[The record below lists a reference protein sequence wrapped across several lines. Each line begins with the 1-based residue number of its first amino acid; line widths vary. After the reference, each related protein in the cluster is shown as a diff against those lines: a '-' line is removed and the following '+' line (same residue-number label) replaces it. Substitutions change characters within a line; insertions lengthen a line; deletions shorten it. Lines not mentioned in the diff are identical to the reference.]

1 MAGKEATAPPRP
13 AIKGGDYIPDRR
25 RMQLLWLALGLVGL
39 LTISLVLVVAYGL
52 EISNADYTEP
62 LLLIGLLAL
71 VTCTVA
77 YFADKDREHRA
88 ENRQLIE
95 QLHKTAQALDA
106 RVARLNKLSET
117 SVRLA
122 GALDVDRISELV
134 VEALVEQVS
143 ADAASM
149 VLLDTTKGEY
159 VHTRSMGPLAE
170 SSREGDDPAAIARA
184 AAGQEPSIGQLE
196 RSPAVAQH
204 VAAWNKIRAS
214 ISAPMRVSDVVG
226 GALSAIRED
235 TFDTEDL
242 NLLTTL
248 ASMSSKA
255 IESAELHQQLRQSYY
270 RTLHV
275 LARSLAARD
284 PYSAAHG
291 EAVTCLAEQL
301 AGELGLDEPEVEALK
316 AYCPLHDL
324 GKIGIADAVL
334 SKQGPLTEE
343 ESELVRQHT
352 LIGESIM
359 RPLSPGSQAL
369 AMIRNHHERWDGKGY
384 PDGMKG
390 DGIPLLAR
398 VVAVAD
404 VYHAII
410 SHRPYRGG
418 ASPVQAVQE
427 IKAMT
432 GTQFDPVVVKALVAL
447 WHKGSL
453 TDLAMESGQAPEW
466 RSILDLPVS
475 LSAPAPGLAGG

>member
-1 MAGKEATAPPRP
+1 
-13 AIKGGDYIPDRR
+13 
-25 RMQLLWLALGLVGL
+25 MQLLWLALGLVGL
-39 LTISLVLVVAYGL
+39 LTIALVLVVAYGL

-77 YFADKDREHRA
+77 YFADKEREHRA

-95 QLHKTAQALDA
+95 QLHETAQALDA

-117 SVRLA
+117 SVHLA
-122 GALDVDRISELV
+122 GALDVDKISELV
-134 VEALVEQVS
+134 VQALVEQVS
-143 ADAASM
+143 ADAASL

-170 SSREGDDPAAIARA
+170 KNGEGQDSMEIAKAAT
-184 AAGQEPSIGQLE
+184 GQGPSIGRLE
-196 RSPAVAQH
+196 HAPVVAEH
-204 VAAWNKIRAS
+204 LAAWNKIRAS
-214 ISAPMRVSDVVG
+214 ISAPMKVSEVVD

-235 TFDTEDL
+235 SFDTEDL

-291 EAVTCLAEQL
+291 EAVTCLAEGL
-301 AGELGLDEPEVEALK
+301 GGELGLDEPEVEALK
-316 AYCPLHDL
+316 AYGPLHDL
-324 GKIGIADAVL
+324 GKIGISDTVL

-343 ESELVRQHT
+343 EFELVRQHT

-369 AMIRNHHERWDGKGY
+369 AMIRSHHERWDGTGY
-384 PDGMKG
+384 PDGLKG
-390 DGIPLLAR
+390 DEIPLLAR
-398 VVAVAD
+398 IVAVAD

-418 ASPVQAVQE
+418 ASPIQAVQE
-427 IKAMT
+427 VKAMS
-432 GTQFDPVVVKALVAL
+432 GTQFDPGVVQALVAL

-453 TDLAMESGQAPEW
+453 TDLSMASGQAAEL
-466 RSILDLPVS
+466 RSVLDLPAS
-475 LSAPAPGLAGG
+475 LSPPAPGVAGG

>member
-1 MAGKEATAPPRP
+1 MADENATAPPRP
-13 AIKGGDYIPDRR
+13 ATKGGDYIPDKR
-25 RMQLLWLALGLVGL
+25 RMQVLWLALGLVGL

-95 QLHKTAQALDA
+95 QLHDTAQALDS
-106 RVARLNKLSET
+106 RVARLNKLCET
-117 SVRLA
+117 SVDLA
-122 GALDVDRISELV
+122 GALNVDRISELV

-143 ADAASM
+143 ADAASL

-170 SSREGDDPAAIARA
+170 RRGEGDDPAAIARA
-184 AAGQEPSIGQLE
+184 AAGQEPSIRHLDRAPVMAEQ
-196 RSPAVAQH
+196 

-214 ISAPMRVSDVVG
+214 ISAPMKVSDVVG
-226 GALSAIRED
+226 GALAAIRED

-291 EAVTCLAEQL
+291 EAVTCLAERL

-316 AYCPLHDL
+316 AYGPLHDL
-324 GKIGIADAVL
+324 GKIGIADSVL

-343 ESELVRQHT
+343 ECELVRQHT

-369 AMIRNHHERWDGKGY
+369 AMIRSHHERWDGKGY
-384 PDGMKG
+384 PDEMKG
-390 DGIPLLAR
+390 EDIPLLAR
-398 VVAVAD
+398 IVAVAD

-447 WHKGSL
+447 WHKGAL
-453 TDLAMESGQAPEW
+453 TDLSMVSRQAPEW
-466 RSILDLPVS
+466 RSILDVPVA
-475 LSAPAPGLAGG
+475 LSPPAPGLAGG